1 MRFFILL
8 LVSFSILL
16 ADIGSVS
23 MLKGDVKLTRDGE
36 SSRLNLSDNIQEGDK
51 INTYEN
57 SRLQIILED
66 DTVISIGKNS
76 EYTIESYSNG
86 FRPNME
92 ARLNRGFLRT
102 ISGEIGKVAP
112 ERFKLKT
119 KNSTIGIRGTGW
131 LSYVSGN
138 TENYLC
144 FSGTIVVNT
153 PDGVFTIPSGYMLL
167 GQDGK
172 YKKQKADMRIFNQ
185 RQKLSSD
192 LKSEP
197 FNTPKLNMPKSAV
210 GYIDSDTQQEIQPYK
225 PQQAQQNRYTTPN
238 QPQDYVLKQNS
249 KLTITATGQ
258 GVAPS
263 SASSKALAVAMAKRA
278 AIVDGYRA
286 LAEQVNGVYVEGRDT
301 IKNMA
306 IKRSEV
312 RSQVLAIVQNAS
324 VVSGSFKNG
333 LYEVELEVE
342 LDYNYFK

>member
-1 MRFFILL
+1 
-8 LVSFSILL
+8 
-16 ADIGSVS
+16 

-36 SSRLNLSDNIQEGDK
+36 ASRLNLGDNLQEGDK
-51 INTYEN
+51 INTYDN

-66 DTVISIGKNS
+66 DTVISIGNNS
-76 EYTIESYSNG
+76 EYVIESYSDG
-86 FRPNME
+86 FRPEME

-131 LSYVSGN
+131 LSYVSGE

-153 PDGVFTIPSGYMLL
+153 PDGVYTIPAGYMLL
-167 GQDGK
+167 GQNGK
-172 YKKQKADMRIFNQ
+172 YKKLKADMRIFNSRKNL
-185 RQKLSSD
+185 RQD

-197 FNTPKLNMPKSAV
+197 FRAPKLNTPKSAI
-210 GYIDSDTQQEIQPYK
+210 GYIDSEPETVEEIVPYEPHQQTQQNSYK
-225 PQQAQQNRYTTPN
+225 VPST

-249 KLTITATGQ
+249 TLTVTAIGQ
-258 GVAPS
+258 GVAPVK
-263 SASSKALAVAMAKRA
+263 ASSPALAIAMAKRA
-278 AIVDGYRA
+278 AIIDGYRV
-286 LAEQVNGVYVEGRDT
+286 LAEKVNGVYVEGQDT

-306 IKRSEV
+306 IKRSQV

-324 VVSGSFKNG
+324 VVSGNFKDG

-342 LDYNYFK
+342 LDYNFFKM

>member
-1 MRFFILL
+1 MKFFIFLFI
-8 LVSFSILL
+8 SFSVLF

-36 SSRLNLSDNIQEGDK
+36 ASRLNLGDNLQEGDK
-51 INTYEN
+51 INTYDN

-66 DTVISIGKNS
+66 DTVISIGNNS
-76 EYTIESYSNG
+76 EYVIESYSDG

-131 LSYVSGN
+131 LSYVSGE

-153 PDGVFTIPSGYMLL
+153 PDGVYTIPAGYMLL
-167 GQDGK
+167 GQNGK
-172 YKKQKADMRIFNQ
+172 YKKLKADMRIFNSRKNL
-185 RQKLSSD
+185 RQD

-197 FNTPKLNMPKSAV
+197 FSTPKLNTPQSAI
-210 GYIDSDTQQEIQPYK
+210 GYIDSELEVVEDIPEYSSPRQYSSPQQDTQPM
-225 PQQAQQNRYTTPN
+225 QN
-238 QPQDYVLKQNS
+238 YVLKQNS
-249 KLTITATGQ
+249 TLTVTAIGQ
-258 GVAPS
+258 GVAPTK
-263 SASSKALAVAMAKRA
+263 ASSPALAVAMAKRA
-278 AIVDGYRA
+278 AIIDGYRV
-286 LAEQVNGVYVEGRDT
+286 LAEKVNGVYVEGQDT

-306 IKRSEV
+306 IK

-324 VVSGSFKNG
+324 VVSGNFKEG